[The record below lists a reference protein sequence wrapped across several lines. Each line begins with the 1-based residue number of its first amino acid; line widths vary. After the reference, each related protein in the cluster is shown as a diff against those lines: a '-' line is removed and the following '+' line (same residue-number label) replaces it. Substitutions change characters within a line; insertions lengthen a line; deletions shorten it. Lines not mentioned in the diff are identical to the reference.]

1 MSSSLEVRMFRFLPY
16 IFRSILRNR
25 GRALL
30 TVAVVMIG
38 TTIIF
43 SFISL
48 ETSMNNTI
56 EKTGSDTNVI
66 VQQANRW

>member
-1 MSSSLEVRMFRFLPY
+1 MFRFLPY

-43 SFISL
+43 SFLSL
-48 ETSMNNTI
+48 ESSMNSTI